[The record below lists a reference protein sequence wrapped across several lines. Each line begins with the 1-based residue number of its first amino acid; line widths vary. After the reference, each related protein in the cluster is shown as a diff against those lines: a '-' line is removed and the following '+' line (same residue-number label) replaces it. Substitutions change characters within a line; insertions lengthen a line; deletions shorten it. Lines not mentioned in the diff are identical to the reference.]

1 MTSNKQLQDLL
12 DRVARGELD
21 THTAREQLLET
32 LRARP
37 YEDLGFARV
46 DHHRSVRQGFPEVI
60 LGLGK
65 TPAQI
70 AAIAAE
76 IVRSGSTLLITRATE
91 AAYDAVRA
99 EVPGAT
105 YYADAAIITFR
116 QQDVTPGR
124 GTIMVAAAGTSDLQ
138 VAEEAART
146 AELMGNDICRLYD
159 VGVAGLH
166 RLLGERQ
173 RLASARVIIVVAGM
187 EGALPSVIAGLVSAP
202 VIAVPTSV
210 GYGASFGGVAALLG
224 MLNSCAS
231 GVSVVNI
238 DNGFG
243 AATMA
248 SLINHL

>member
-1 MTSNKQLQDLL
+1 MNDQQLRALL
-12 DRVARGELD
+12 EEVARGAVDPNVASQRLLD
-21 THTAREQLLET
+21 VLRE
-32 LRARP
+32 RP
-37 YEDLGFARV
+37 FQDLGFARV
-46 DHHRSVRQGFPEVI
+46 DHHRSIRQGFPEVI

-65 TPAQI
+65 TPAQV

-76 IVRSGSTLLITRATE
+76 IVSRGSTLLITRATQ
-91 AAYDAVRA
+91 ATYDAVLER
-99 EVPGAT
+99 VPNAA
-105 YYADAAIITFR
+105 YYTDAAIITLR
-116 QQDVTPGR
+116 QQDVAPGK
-124 GTIMVAAAGTSDLQ
+124 GKILVVSAGTSDLP

-146 AELMGNDICRLYD
+146 AELMGNDVERLYD

-166 RLLGERQ
+166 RLLSERA
-173 RLASARVIIVVAGM
+173 RLASARVIVVVAGM
-187 EGALPSVIAGLVSAP
+187 EGALPSVLSGLVSVP
-202 VIAVPTSV
+202 VVAVPTSI

-243 AATMA
+243 AANIA